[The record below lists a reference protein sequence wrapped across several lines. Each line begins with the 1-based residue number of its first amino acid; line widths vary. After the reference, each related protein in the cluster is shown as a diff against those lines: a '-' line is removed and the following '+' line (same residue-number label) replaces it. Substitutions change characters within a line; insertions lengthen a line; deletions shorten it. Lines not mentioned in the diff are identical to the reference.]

1 MTGSIANSENGRLL
15 TKRKTHAEVV
25 GATESIQLYS
35 STEAD
40 EIKSLELLKLG
51 KNRGVVSAEYYYKS
65 RHAACMSELQG
76 KNGNWEFPVHSYR
89 ISSTA

>member
-51 KNRGVVSAEYYYKS
+51 KIGAWCLQNIIIRADML
-65 RHAACMSELQG
+65 HA
-76 KNGNWEFPVHSYR
+76 
-89 ISSTA
+89 